1 VLPLDSARWNELQH
15 AYGSASDVPLLLRS
29 IASDPASSSSTE
41 GPWFDLWSALCH
53 QGDVYSASFAAVPH
67 IVNTLANATDRACAD
82 FFSLPASIEV
92 ARIRRNV
99 PVPADLRLAYESA
112 LGRLP
117 SCVAAVAARP
127 WDDTICQSVLAAIAA
142 SKSRHSIA
150 ELLLVVDEPDILDVL
165 KWYIFR

>member
-1 VLPLDSARWNELQH
+1 VLPLDSPRWNELQH

-53 QGDVYSASFAAVPH
+53 QGDVYAASFAAVPH
-67 IVNTLANATDRACAD
+67 IVDTLVNAADQACAN
-82 FFSLPASIEV
+82 FFSLPASIEI
-92 ARIRRNV
+92 ARIRRKV
-99 PVPADLRLAYESA
+99 PVPVDLRLAYEAA

-117 SCVAAVAARP
+117 LCVPAVAARP
-127 WDDTICQSVLAAIAA
+127 WDNTMCQSVLAAIAA
-142 SKSRHSIA
+142 SKSRHSVA
-150 ELLLVVDEPDILDVL
+150 ELLLVVDEPDIPDVL